1 MRLSILP
8 QQMLREDDNILA
20 TLAQGDQLKDH
31 DREPMVQV
39 AAEASLRHAT
49 AEPHLGGGDELDIHG
64 AIRYRSQAPQAL
76 LLDNFE
82 ELALEWRGKCVNL
95 V

>member
-8 QQMLREDDNILA
+8 QQMLREDNDILA
-20 TLAQGDQLKDH
+20 ALAQWDQLQDH

-39 AAEASLRHAT
+39 GAEASLRHAT
-49 AEPHLGGGDELDIHG
+49 AEPHLGGGDELDIHRV
-64 AIRYRSQAPQAL
+64 ICHRSQAPQAL
-76 LLDNFE
+76 LLDDFE
-82 ELALEWRGKCVNL
+82 ELALEWRGERVNL